1 MGLANLK
8 KIVETSPH
16 FKRSINIKI
25 DQSNQNKLKQYIPS
39 DSHLEALDIILDGID
54 RGGGAYVLHGPY
66 GTGKSLLGVILI
78 NLLSGQK
85 NEGLKDIEKRVKK
98 DFPQGYGKVKQ
109 HFEKGARYLPLILN
123 GDQENLENSLL
134 RALNSSLK
142 QEGLEGKVNV
152 RTRFKAVL
160 ETIKL
165 WEEKFP
171 ETFGRFQKE
180 LSKRGTSFQS
190 FNKKMELLN
199 EEEFNWFCKV
209 YPSLAAGAQFN
220 HFDSED
226 GIKIL
231 KQASEEISNFGYEGI
246 LIIYDEFGRFLE
258 NRIAQP
264 VGKDLSF
271 LQNLAEECTNNE
283 TVPLSLVLVTH
294 RSFGEYAFG
303 LSEEIEKEWRRIEGR
318 FWLKAIQGDNDIYLR
333 LLNEAIVRP
342 NKSSWMDFVKTN
354 KGFFEE
360 LVQRTARLE
369 LFKNYPLD
377 QIKEKLIQG
386 CYPLH
391 PLTVYCLPKLSSLVA
406 QNERTL
412 FTFLAGGEE
421 FSLQSFAENPKG
433 KKLLPLSDLYDYFYD
448 AIKGDRT
455 PGGAHRA
462 WVEVEN
468 ALYKVGDL
476 DKIYSEIIKTIG
488 LINIIRDPSLKP
500 DTDVLLFAL
509 EHDKSFDREKVL
521 KALEFMRKK
530 KIIYYRHLEEKWEF
544 LDGSD
549 IDFDEKTKEIIE
561 GRKIPKRR
569 LVNLLEEFCPPE
581 SLIPRKY
588 NEEFG
593 MIRFFEGKFVTPEE
607 MTNLRNKWNDKLE
620 KEYRDG
626 FLSYVIVSNQKEIL
640 EARKLALEEGDSRV
654 IFAIP
659 KESVELFSLLKD
671 LFAYKVMKTDDDLIS
686 KDPRVKKEIDFLM
699 EDTVER
705 IEYIIKL
712 IFDPENNNSHWI
724 SGGEEKEIKA
734 TSQLSRLSSK
744 ICEFSFHKTPAIL
757 NEALNKD
764 NPSTVQINAMKK
776 VINSLID
783 ETLKDDYKAAK
794 FGPDVAIV
802 KMVFLRTG
810 LLKET
815 WDGLSYGKG
824 RNDVSEL
831 IDNTEKFL
839 RERQGQVFSGKDL
852 VGYLKSPPFGLRNGL
867 IPLIITYVFKKSFF
881 PHISLRKKGEL
892 SWPITGEEMVELVFD
907 PKKYEIEIEKITP
920 EIENLFDAIQE
931 SFGNRKIGIEKGK
944 ISKYEASRQF
954 AQWFHNLKKYARDTM
969 CIEKEAR
976 QFRDVIRKCIVNP
989 DEVFHSLLPF
999 LKQKGLATK
1008 EGFYSSISKLKGEI
1022 ESKSDNLFK
1031 NIDREVVKVF
1041 NNKNETI
1048 EETFANWITDLDI
1061 DEGFKFS
1068 DIYQQSLFD
1077 AAKKSKGNEYVVID
1091 LAIKMTGLSPN
1102 DWSDQTFDSFLGRL
1116 KEAKDSIEKE
1126 FRGDKSFGSNNLVE
1140 LELITPEGDGGNY
1153 KFRKEDLTSTGEMIY
1168 NNLKNTLEV
1177 AGNSLS
1183 ANEKRSIAIKLLKEL
1198 LD

>member
-1 MGLANLK
+1 MVLANLK

-25 DQSNQNKLKQYIPS
+25 DHSNQNKLKQYIPS
-39 DSHLEALDIILDGID
+39 DSHLEALDIILDGIE
-54 RGGGAYVLHGPY
+54 RGGGAYVMHGPY

-78 NLLSGQK
+78 NMLSGQK
-85 NEGLKDIEKRVKK
+85 NEGIKEIEKRVKK
-98 DFPQGYGKVKQ
+98 DFPQGHGKVKK
-109 HFEKGARYLPLILN
+109 HFKKGARYLPLILN
-123 GDQENLENSLL
+123 GDQDDLEKSLL
-134 RALNSSLK
+134 RALNASLK
-142 QEGLEGKVNV
+142 QEGLEAKVNV
-152 RTRFKAVL
+152 KTRFKTVL

-171 ETFGRFQKE
+171 QTYRRFQEE
-180 LSKRGTSFQS
+180 LSNRGTSIQS
-190 FNKKMELLN
+190 FNKKMELFN

-209 YPSLAAGAQFN
+209 YPYLAAGAQFN
-220 HFDSED
+220 HFDYED
-226 GIKIL
+226 GLKIL
-231 KQASEEISNFGYEGI
+231 RQAAKDISNFGYEGI
-246 LIIYDEFGRFLE
+246 LIIHDEFGRFLE

-271 LQNLAEECTNNE
+271 LQNLAEECSNNE
-283 TVPLSLVLVTH
+283 NAPLALVLVTH

-318 FWLKAIQGDNDIYLR
+318 FWLKAIQGDNDIYIR
-333 LLNEAIVRP
+333 LLNEAIIRP
-342 NKSSWMDFVKTN
+342 NKTSWMDFVETN

-360 LVQRTARLE
+360 VVQRTARLE

-377 QIKEKLIQG
+377 QIRKKLIQG

-412 FTFLAGGEE
+412 FTFLASGED

-433 KKLLPLSDLYDYFYD
+433 KKMLPLSVLYDYFYD

-455 PGGAHRA
+455 PGGAHKV

-468 ALYKVGDL
+468 ALYKAGDL
-476 DKIYSEIIKTIG
+476 DEIYSEIIKTIG
-488 LINIIRDPSLKP
+488 LINILRDPSLKP

-509 EHDKSFDREKVL
+509 EHDKRIDHERVL
-521 KALEFMRKK
+521 NALEFMRKK
-530 KIIYYRHLEEKWEF
+530 KIIYYRHLEQKWEF

-549 IDFDEKTKEIIE
+549 IDFEEETKEIIE

-581 SLIPRKY
+581 PVIPRKF

-593 MIRFFEGKFVTPEE
+593 MIRFFEGKFVTPQE
-607 MTNLRNKWNDKLE
+607 MTNLQNKWNDKLE

-659 KESVELFSLLKD
+659 KEPMELFLLLKD
-671 LFAYKVMKTDDDLIS
+671 LFAYKIMKTDDDLIS
-686 KDPRVKKEIDFLM
+686 KDPRVKKEIDFLI

-705 IEYIIKL
+705 IENIVKL

-734 TSQLSRLSSK
+734 TSQLSRLSSE

-783 ETLKDDYKAAK
+783 ETLKDDFKAAK

-815 WDGLSYGKG
+815 WDGLFYGKG

-831 IDNTEKFL
+831 IGKTEKFL
-839 RERQGQVFSGKDL
+839 RERQGQVFSGEDL
-852 VGYLKSPPFGLRNGL
+852 VGYLKTPPFGLRNGL

-892 SWPITGEEMVELVFD
+892 CWPITGEEMVELVFD
-907 PKKYEIEIEKITP
+907 PQKYEIEIEKITA
-920 EIENLFDAIQE
+920 EIENLFEAIQE
-931 SFGNRKIGIEKGK
+931 SFKTGEQDFEKGK
-944 ISKYEASRQF
+944 ISKYEASRLF

-969 CIEKEAR
+969 CIEREAK
-976 QFRDVIRKCIVNP
+976 QFRDELRKCIVNP
-989 DEVFHSLLPF
+989 DEVLNSLLPF
-999 LKQKGLATK
+999 LKQKGFSTK
-1008 EGFYSSISKLKGEI
+1008 KDFYYAISKLKGSI
-1022 ESKSDNLFK
+1022 ESKNDNLFQTIEK
-1031 NIDREVVKVF
+1031 EVEKVF
-1041 NNKNETI
+1041 NNKDEKI
-1048 EETFANWITDLDI
+1048 EETFANWIKELNI
-1061 DEGFKFS
+1061 DPDFKFS

-1077 AAKKSKGNEYVVID
+1077 AAKKSKENEFEVID

-1102 DWSDQTFDSFLGRL
+1102 DWSDQTFDTFLGRL

-1126 FRGDKSFGSNNLVE
+1126 FKGDKSFGSNNLVE
-1140 LELITPEGDGGNY
+1140 LELITPEGDKGTY